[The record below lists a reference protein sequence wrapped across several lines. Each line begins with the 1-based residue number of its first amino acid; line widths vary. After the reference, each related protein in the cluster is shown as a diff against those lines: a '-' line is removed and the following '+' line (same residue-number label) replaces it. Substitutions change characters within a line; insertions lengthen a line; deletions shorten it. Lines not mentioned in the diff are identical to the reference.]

1 MLAGV
6 AIFQAER
13 QLLAQLLLLA
23 VVLEALIVR
32 ELLEDLEVAVLV
44 EAMLEELETH
54 LQRLRLKEIMVA
66 QRQATPAAAV
76 AVEALEL

>member
-66 QRQATPAAAV
+66 QRQAPPAAAV

>member
-32 ELLEDLEVAVLV
+32 ELLEDLEAAVLV

-66 QRQATPAAAV
+66 QRQAIPAAAV